1 MHRRGDLLA
10 RYKSGDFVAVW
21 REIGSH
27 ANLAG
32 DHLAE
37 ARDVADE
44 TMKRVARNAD
54 LVAERL
60 AVAGWR
66 ALYGDLRSRPEPADT
81 AIIERI
87 EVFTEAPLPLSLRAF
102 WGVVGGI
109 DWVWNY
115 RLENQLPDLG
125 VDLPIDEMDPLCI
138 DAAKSVGDLLG
149 EWEEQK
155 QQPDPDSSQLFNL
168 DLAPDY
174 LHKANISGG
183 APYGIYLP
191 CFQADPLFADER
203 HSLTFTDYLRLC
215 FRWAGFPGL
224 EDHAE
229 RPDVQRFVATF
240 GAGLEP
246 F

>member
-1 MHRRGDLLA
+1 MHRRSDLLA
-10 RYKSGDFVAVW
+10 RYKSGDFVSVW

-27 ANLAG
+27 AGMAG
-32 DHLAE
+32 DFLAE

-60 AVAGWR
+60 AAAGWR
-66 ALYGDLRSRPEPADT
+66 ALHGDLRSNPDATDIV
-81 AIIERI
+81 IIEQI
-87 EVFTEAPLPLSLRAF
+87 EVFTGAPLPLSLRSF
-102 WGVVGGI
+102 WRVVGGI

-115 RLENQLPDLG
+115 RLESPLPDLG

-138 DAAKSVGDLLG
+138 DAAKSVGYLLG

-155 QQPDPDSSQLFNL
+155 QQPDSDGIRLFNL

-183 APYGIYLP
+183 APYGICLP
-191 CFQADPLFADER
+191 CIQADPLFADER
-203 HSLTFTDYLRLC
+203 HNLTFTDYLRLC
-215 FRWAGFPGL
+215 FRWAGFPGF
-224 EDHAE
+224 EDHAD
-229 RPDVQRFVATF
+229 RRDVQRFVATF

>member
-1 MHRRGDLLA
+1 MHRRSDLLA
-10 RYKSGDFVAVW
+10 RYKSGDFVSVW

-27 ANLAG
+27 ADMAG
-32 DHLAE
+32 DFLAE

-60 AVAGWR
+60 AAAGWR
-66 ALYGDLRSRPEPADT
+66 ALHGDLRSNPDATDIV
-81 AIIERI
+81 IIEQI
-87 EVFTEAPLPLSLRAF
+87 EVFTGAPLPLSLRSF
-102 WGVVGGI
+102 WRVVGGI

-115 RLENQLPDLG
+115 RLESPLPDLG

-138 DAAKSVGDLLG
+138 DAAKSVGYLLG

-155 QQPDPDSSQLFNL
+155 QQPDSDGIRLFNL

-183 APYGIYLP
+183 APYGICLP
-191 CFQADPLFADER
+191 CIQADPLFADER
-203 HSLTFTDYLRLC
+203 HNLTFTDYLRLC
-215 FRWAGFPGL
+215 FRWAGFPGF
-224 EDHAE
+224 EDHAD
-229 RPDVQRFVATF
+229 RRDVQRFVATF